1 VDNEPYFVRVTKSRD
16 IDLNT
21 AAELAEMDLQEF
33 RMLNP
38 GFNLPIIVASH
49 NSSFLLPRDHVG
61 IFMNNLASWV
71 NTGKPLSSWLLYR
84 VKKGDTLESIAQ
96 KSGMTVMELRRVN
109 RIPTGSKVLEGSA
122 LLVDAHGNLAPDLEA
137 ETLSA
142 KIALSAPPS
151 KARRVVYRVRRGDTI
166 FKIAKRYGITQRS
179 IRQTNKLRSGQLRIG
194 QRLVLSIPA
203 AGRHSQGNK
212 TRRAGRNN
220 QQKRGAALQ
229 SKRSY
234 VVRAGESL
242 SSIAR
247 KFKTTPQKIR
257 RANGMRTNNVVA
269 GKRIVIP

>member
-1 VDNEPYFVRVTKSRD
+1 
-16 IDLNT
+16 
-21 AAELAEMDLQEF
+21 
-33 RMLNP
+33 MLNP

-194 QRLVLSIPA
+194 QRLVLNIPA
-203 AGRHSQGNK
+203 AGNRHQGNK
-212 TRRAGRNN
+212 ARRAGRNN
-220 QQKRGAALQ
+220 QQKRSAALQ